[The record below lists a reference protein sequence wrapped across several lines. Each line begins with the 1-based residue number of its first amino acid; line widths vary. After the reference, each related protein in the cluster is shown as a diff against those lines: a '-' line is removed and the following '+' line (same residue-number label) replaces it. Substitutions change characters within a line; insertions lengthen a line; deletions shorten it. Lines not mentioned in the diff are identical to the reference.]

1 MAGESEKLPVSSRGD
16 GLKPEQDDTDGIS
29 YNSGTITPSPS
40 GYEDIRSNVHSE
52 ITSEKEHEI
61 TELARQFT
69 RMSSYTIPKD
79 GEPDN
84 PFNSTNPIFQP
95 GSETFNVKAWMKA
108 LMHLISRDPEK
119 YPNRT
124 AGVFFKNLNVHGFG
138 SAFDYQKDVGNLWM
152 DSFGSLGKLFG
163 GDAHKG
169 ETKIQILRDFD
180 GVVKNGE
187 MLVVLGRP
195 GR

>member
-1 MAGESEKLPVSSRGD
+1 MASESEKLPVPTAND
-16 GLKPEQDDTDGIS
+16 GLKPEQEENDAIS
-29 YNSGTITPSPS
+29 YNSGTVTPEPS
-40 GYEDIRSNVHSE
+40 GYEDIRGNMHSE
-52 ITSEKEHEI
+52 ITSEKEQEI
-61 TELARQFT
+61 TELARRF
-69 RMSSYTIPKD
+69 SHISAYTIPKD
-79 GEPDN
+79 GEIDN
-84 PFNSTNPIFQP
+84 PFNSSNPIFQP
-95 GSETFNVKAWMKA
+95 ESDKFNLKAWLKA
-108 LMHLISRDPEK
+108 LMHMVSRDPEK

-152 DSFGSLGKLFG
+152 DSFGSMTKLFG

-180 GVVKNGE
+180 GVVKSGE

>member
-1 MAGESEKLPVSSRGD
+1 MAGETEKRPTSAESYGLSPGQEEKSE
-16 GLKPEQDDTDGIS
+16 IS
-29 YNSGTITPSPS
+29 YNSGTATPSPS
-40 GYEDIRSNVHSE
+40 GPDDRGGMHSE
-52 ITSEKEHEI
+52 ITTAKGHEI
-61 TELARQFT
+61 TELARQFS
-69 RMSSYTIPKD
+69 RMSTYTIPKD
-79 GEPDN
+79 GELDN

-95 GSETFNVKAWMKA
+95 GSDTFNVKAWVKA
-108 LMHLISRDPEK
+108 LMHMTSRDPER

-124 AGVFFKNLNVHGFG
+124 AGVFFKNLNVHGYG

-152 DSFGSLGKLFG
+152 ESLGSFRKSFG

-180 GVVKNGE
+180 GLVKNGE

>member
-1 MAGESEKLPVSSRGD
+1 MAEKRPISEESRELKEGESVISY
-16 GLKPEQDDTDGIS
+16 DTD
-29 YNSGTITPSPS
+29 TVTPSPS
-40 GYEDIRSNVHSE
+40 GYDGRGNMHSE
-52 ITSEKEHEI
+52 MTATRGHEI

-69 RMSSYTIPKD
+69 RMSTYTIPKD
-79 GEPDN
+79 GELDN

-95 GSETFNVKAWMKA
+95 GSDTFNVKAWVKA
-108 LMHLISRDPEK
+108 LMHMTSRDPER

-124 AGVFFKNLNVHGFG
+124 AGVFFKNLNVHGYG

-152 DSFGSLGKLFG
+152 ESLGSLTKSFG

-180 GVVKNGE
+180 GLVKAGE